1 MAIDRWFI
9 GGGAEHTPESA
20 RRLVYASTNGAEGV
34 GGVNDLKV
42 LPLTTPGQGVRVTIG
57 SALIRSRYTVDSTE
71 TYMGTVYQ
79 QEIVATTPTGS
90 QYKRSDLIVMRVED
104 PFAINS
110 TTTPPADDE
119 IALAPYIY
127 IRVIS
132 GVPADTRKLQDV
144 PGHANTTG
152 LALARI
158 DYPAS
163 TGTVT
168 AGMIVDLRQ
177 VAQPRRSEV
186 VYARP
191 RIAEDDTIAAQQF
204 LNGLT
209 INGGEYF
216 PGGGGKPNEFTVRV
230 PDWATRMVI
239 DASWM
244 SIQYEY
250 NPFGQFW
257 VEYGD
262 EYRAHTWP
270 NKQQY
275 EYATQ
280 QFSFN
285 SPNTTDVKTDQWRLM
300 DEVPIPTKYQ
310 GKEITF
316 VFKGGR
322 SKDLGARDKIWM
334 NASGGLGM
342 RITFAER
349 AIDSDLL

>member
-1 MAIDRWFI
+1 MAVDRWFI

-42 LPLTTPGQGVRVTIG
+42 LPLAVPGQGVSVAVG
-57 SALIRSRYTVDSTE
+57 SALIRSRYVGGETQ

-79 QEIVATTPTGS
+79 QETVSVTPTGS
-90 QYKRSDLIVMRVED
+90 GSGRSDLIVMRIED
-104 PFAINS
+104 PFAAGSPYN
-110 TTTPPADDE
+110 PPLEAD
-119 IALAPYIY
+119 IPLAPYVY

-132 GVPADTRKLQDV
+132 GVPANTTKLQSV
-144 PGHANTTG
+144 AGHANDTG
-152 LALARI
+152 IALARI

-168 AGMIVDLRQ
+168 AGMIVDLRK

-191 RIAEDDTIAAQQF
+191 RIASDDTNQRF
-204 LNGLT
+204 LTGLT
-209 INGGEYF
+209 SNGGEVF
-216 PGGGGKPNEFTVRV
+216 PGGAGSPNEFRV
-230 PDWATRMVI
+230 FVPEWATRMVI
-239 DASWM
+239 DARWM
-244 SIQYEY
+244 TVTYKN
-250 NPFGQFW
+250 NPFGSFW

-262 EYRAHTWP
+262 EYRNHTWP
-270 NKQQY
+270 NKQQW
-275 EYATQ
+275 EFATQ
-280 QFSFN
+280 RFGFN
-285 SPNTTDVKTDQWRLM
+285 APSTGTDEKTDQWALM
-300 DEVPIPTKYQ
+300 DEVPVPAKLR
-310 GKEITF
+310 GKEVIF
-316 VFKGGR
+316 CFKAGVSTAQMSSG
-322 SKDLGARDKIWM
+322 KWVWM